1 MLGFTHSS
9 RVLGAKRASCMI
21 QVLGFFGCFRSTQ
34 PTVQRR
40 GRDLEIAPTEE
51 IKPVSMMIVRCRWF
65 PAMGCAPGVGS
76 LGDEVFDVLGNPARN
91 KIC

>member
-1 MLGFTHSS
+1 
-9 RVLGAKRASCMI
+9 MI

-34 PTVQRR
+34 PTVQWR

-51 IKPVSMMIVRCRWF
+51 YKICGNDYCPVSMVSCH
-65 PAMGCAPGVGS
+65 GVCTGGRKPS
-76 LGDEVFDVLGNPARN
+76 DEVFDVLGNPARN